1 MSISIDKE
9 IAFSNFEDY
18 IRNDKTLKDYTNNLS
33 LFYRHITPF
42 VKPTFANFES
52 STIQEQSAMFIH
64 LVNNQ
69 DGIAEKIIR
78 SYVSDLKEL
87 YKAKKLAAATLRS
100 RLKGIKAIFDANE
113 IQFYW
118 RKINKGL
125 PRPGKGK
132 DRAYTR
138 EELHNMLSISNK
150 LVDRV
155 IITVFSST
163 GIRVGAWDDLT
174 WADFFPFYESP
185 ILDKAPIVKGMG
197 LRVYTGDA
205 EEYWTHGTPECAS
218 YILQYKEYW
227 KKRFGSYPQDADPL
241 IVTETH
247 LQPNGMVASTIRMRL
262 VDLAVKCG
270 LRPQLAPGRKRH
282 TVMID
287 HGMRKYFNT
296 MLRRAKVDF
305 ADKEDMMGHKVGLES
320 SYTRYE
326 EADFELWP
334 EYQKAIPF
342 LTISNEDRIRAQLVL
357 EQKEKDVTKSM
368 EFEISEMKKTI
379 QNLSGDKV
387 NSEKVQMSEE
397 KKEKILKLLADNNLL

>member
-1 MSISIDKE
+1 MNQRLEDQ
-9 IAFSNFEDY
+9 IAFQNFADY
-18 IRNDKTLKDYTNNLS
+18 IRNEKTMTDYTNNLS

-42 VKPTFANFES
+42 VEPTFSNFKNN
-52 STIQEQSAMFIH
+52 TVQEQTAMFVH
-64 LVNNQ
+64 LINTQ
-69 DGIAEKIIR
+69 DGMAEKIIR

-87 YKAKKLAAATLRS
+87 YRAKKLAAATIRS
-100 RLKGIKAIFDANE
+100 RLKGIKALFDANE

-118 RKINKGL
+118 KKVNKGL
-125 PRPGKGK
+125 PRPGKGT

-174 WADFFPFYESP
+174 WADFFPFYDSP
-185 ILDKAPIVKGMG
+185 IPGMEPKVKGMG
-197 LRVYTGDA
+197 LRVYSGDA

-218 YILQYKEYW
+218 YILQYKEHW

-270 LRPQLAPGRKRH
+270 LRPTLPPGRKRH

-326 EADFELWP
+326 EQDFELWP

-342 LTISNEDRIRAQLVL
+342 LTISDENRMRAQLVL
-357 EQKEKDVTKSM
+357 EQTEKDATKSM
-368 EFEISEMKKTI
+368 AFELSEMKKTI
-379 QNLSGDKV
+379 QSLSGDKV

-397 KKEKILKLLADNNLL
+397 KKERILKLLSDNNLL